1 MLHKYITNYW
11 IILHTRSLF
20 NHITK
25 LLKGYTK
32 NISRHKKYTYY
43 LLIVYWK
50 SSCNEN
56 DNHHHHYHTIMIM
69 IQLLCTCVS
78 ISCKYRGPDWPSH
91 IFNRLS
97 FLEYISWWR
106 LRDEFLSVFI
116 YWYLYVMG
124 ILWLRWLSYL
134 LSSLVNQLRLL
145 LLCNAV
151 FLRERERD
159 GLKIK
164 YFLMVIITPLISLT
178 HFFYYLS
185 LLLSR
190 LLSSSS

>member
-97 FLEYISWWR
+97 FLEYTYILMTITRW
-106 LRDEFLSVFI
+106 VFECF
-116 YWYLYVMG
+116 
-124 ILWLRWLSYL
+124 YL
-134 LSSLVNQLRLL
+134 LILVCYGYFMIKMTFLFTIQSSQPIETVIIMQ
-145 LLCNAV
+145 CC
-151 FLRERERD
+151 FLEGARERW
-159 GLKIK
+159 
-164 YFLMVIITPLISLT
+164 S
-178 HFFYYLS
+178 
-185 LLLSR
+185 
-190 LLSSSS
+190 

>member
-1 MLHKYITNYW
+1 M
-11 IILHTRSLF
+11 
-20 NHITK
+20 
-25 LLKGYTK
+25 
-32 NISRHKKYTYY
+32 
-43 LLIVYWK
+43 
-50 SSCNEN
+50 
-56 DNHHHHYHTIMIM
+56 
-69 IQLLCTCVS
+69 CVS

-97 FLEYISWWR
+97 SFLEYISLWR

-178 HFFYYLS
+178 HFSTISLSYSRVYYPHHRNHHIS
-185 LLLSR
+185 IT
-190 LLSSSS
+190 SSPNRWVACLWA